1 MIDKRFNAGRTHG
14 YLLTKLPADGEEE
27 DGLRVFDSSGP
38 LILMDYRVPDEHE
51 AHLSDSPHYKKWYA
65 HDDRYVYAFDGS
77 QLWRYPTPNTKAVRV
92 KWKTKD
98 SGYGYWAN
106 YRSGELDGRLLEDGA
121 FIPTGIPYNS
131 SVNIAQYSDGE
142 GSFSSAKPMLAG
154 VSFALQT
161 SNGVN
166 GRNSPILT
174 RKHFI
179 PSPIVSR
186 STKIICTLRNCLLLV
201 KTPRK

>member
-1 MIDKRFNAGRTHG
+1 M
-14 YLLTKLPADGEEE
+14 
-27 DGLRVFDSSGP
+27 
-38 LILMDYRVPDEHE
+38 
-51 AHLSDSPHYKKWYA
+51 
-65 HDDRYVYAFDGS
+65 
-77 QLWRYPTPNTKAVRV
+77 RV

-166 GRNSPILT
+166 GRNS
-174 RKHFI
+174 RY
-179 PSPIVSR
+179 
-186 STKIICTLRNCLLLV
+186 
-201 KTPRK
+201 